1 MSTKKSKTETKLL
14 IDMDGVLVDT
24 LPAWLR
30 WNYATTGI
38 MAELSDITKWTMH
51 ECPVYANVAFK
62 SVLRTPLENPVF
74 WRTLPP
80 MEGALDFMH
89 EVIRRGIPYNI
100 VTAPANDIST
110 SAKYEWVERQLPE
123 ALKHLVITNDKASI
137 RGNVLI
143 DDRDK
148 NVVDFFM
155 GNPEAEL
162 AFVPVNAYLNKD
174 MLDEFGVVFTPRVP
188 NWDLILRSL

>member
-74 WRTLPP
+74 WRTLPA

-162 AFVPVNAYLNKD
+162 AFVPENAYLNKD
-174 MLDEFGVVFTPRVP
+174 MLDEFGVVYTSRVP
-188 NWDLILRSL
+188 NWDLILRAL